1 MRDAKDT
8 ATLPSEHMAHSQAQ
22 IFTGAEKC
30 CNIVLRE
37 FSHENIQH
45 LKKSLVVICIHN
57 EWTSFHRVVGFE
69 VLPEFC
75 LGYLIQSRDKI
86 IAMCILIPSGKYVSA
101 IFICT

>member
-1 MRDAKDT
+1 MLDAKDT

-45 LKKSLVVICIHN
+45 LKKLLVVICIHN
-57 EWTSFHRVVGFE
+57 EWTSFHRVV
-69 VLPEFC
+69 VLKYFI
-75 LGYLIQSRDKI
+75 YSV
-86 IAMCILIPSGKYVSA
+86 SG
-101 IFICT
+101 I